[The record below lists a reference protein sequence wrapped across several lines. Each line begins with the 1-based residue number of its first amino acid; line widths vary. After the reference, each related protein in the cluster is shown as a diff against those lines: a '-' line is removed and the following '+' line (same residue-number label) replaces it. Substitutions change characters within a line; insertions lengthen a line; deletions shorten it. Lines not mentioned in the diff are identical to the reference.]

1 VLLAA
6 DRERPQVLWSS
17 LLLAA
22 AVAIRSAGIALVAAL
37 LATLVWNWRSLSP
50 RGRLALGIIAAA
62 GIAAESAWLAW
73 VLTHASPDWP
83 GDAMDSY
90 LRQLAL
96 KNPREPGLGAA
107 SAIDVLWRARDGLST
122 LAARS
127 SEVAARLPWAAPLW
141 FSPLVLVPVAFVGT
155 GVAESLADRRSVLLA
170 WYVTAYC
177 ALYALWPFDE
187 GARFV
192 LPIFPLLV
200 MFGVRGA
207 IVFLSAVKSRRAAS
221 VTSAALAFLAVA
233 ALWSAWHDP
242 APGIQERVSVAT
254 LFALSAVAVVLARM
268 RTPAGVEF
276 VHHHVSAA
284 IATAAV
290 LITGAGFFEQAV
302 IASTNRASG
311 SMPSEKSSA
320 VSLAAWLNARPDT
333 APVMAQ
339 QTAIFHR
346 LTGRRMVAFP
356 TVEDG
361 NLVSTTMRA
370 HDVAFIIVANDDTA
384 QYYRPSERARF
395 EALTA
400 VAPGCC
406 ELVYLNSGYRLY
418 RVSTRASLTQVRSVL
433 RQPCWKCP

>member
-1 VLLAA
+1 
-6 DRERPQVLWSS
+6 
-17 LLLAA
+17 
-22 AVAIRSAGIALVAAL
+22 VA
-37 LATLVWNWRSLSP
+37 
-50 RGRLALGIIAAA
+50 
-62 GIAAESAWLAW
+62 
-73 VLTHASPDWP
+73 
-83 GDAMDSY
+83 
-90 LRQLAL
+90 
-96 KNPREPGLGAA
+96 
-107 SAIDVLWRARDGLST
+107 
-122 LAARS
+122 
-127 SEVAARLPWAAPLW
+127 
-141 FSPLVLVPVAFVGT
+141 
-155 GVAESLADRRSVLLA
+155 
-170 WYVTAYC
+170 AYC

-221 VTSAALAFLAVA
+221 AIPTPLALLAAA

-254 LFALSAVAVVLARM
+254 LLTLAAVAAVLTRM
-268 RTPAGVEF
+268 RTPAGAEF
-276 VHHHVSAA
+276 VHRHMAAA

-290 LITGAGFFEQAV
+290 LTIGTGFFEQAAV
-302 IASTNRASG
+302 ASTNRGSG
-311 SMPSEKSSA
+311 SMPSDKSSA

-333 APVMAQ
+333 AAIMAQ
-339 QTAIFHR
+339 QTAVFHR